1 MAYWLFKSEPDAY
14 SIQDLAAEPEQTTRW
29 DGIRN
34 YQARNLL
41 REQVA
46 LNDTVL
52 FYHSRCKRPGIV
64 GTATVV
70 SKPYPDPLQFDP
82 DSAYYDAK
90 ASPDKPRW
98 FCLDIKLRQVFDRP
112 ITLAAIKATQAL
124 ESMVLRKQSRLSV
137 QPVTEQQ
144 FATLMQLHNLAQ

>member
-1 MAYWLFKSEPDAY
+1 MTP
-14 SIQDLAAEPEQTTRW
+14 
-29 DGIRN
+29 
-34 YQARNLL
+34 
-41 REQVA
+41 
-46 LNDTVL
+46 
-52 FYHSRCKRPGIV
+52 
-64 GTATVV
+64 
-70 SKPYPDPLQFDP
+70 
-82 DSAYYDAK
+82 K